1 MKKITALS
9 LALVLILSA
18 LSLSACGDKTP
29 ADNGAGNAS
38 NGAASEPAANNSE
51 ESVYATVAK
60 AIENTLKAKSYDADI
75 DTLLKTDLM
84 GTKSENSA
92 DVNIKAT
99 ALDTDKPKALA
110 TGKRTMEGYNADLNE
125 YFDGE
130 WRYFG
135 NAEMGTYKSICS
147 FAEFAKEVGAPQS
160 IVVSL
165 PESLFKGVE
174 GKKNSDGSLT
184 VTLTADEATMETLY
198 KDAIVAVV
206 RDVVGEDLNQATT
219 KNGTIVVTVADGY
232 VKEFKVSFV
241 SEIIAGSDKVTYDSS
256 NSVAFISCGKD
267 VAVTAPANLDN
278 YYEMDQY

>member
-29 ADNGAGNAS
+29 AGNGAGNAS
-38 NGAASEPAANNSE
+38 NGAANELDTNNSE

-110 TGKRTMEGYNADLNE
+110 TGKRTMEGYTVDLKE

-135 NAEMGTYKSICS
+135 NAEQGTYKTKCS
-147 FAEFAKEVGAPQS
+147 FAEYAKEVGAPQS
-160 IVVSL
+160 IVVAL
-165 PESLFKGVE
+165 PEALFANAE
-174 GKKNSDGSLT
+174 SKKNNDGSLT
-184 VTLTADEATMETLY
+184 VTLAADEATIESLY
-198 KDAIVAVV
+198 KDVVTAIVY
-206 RDVVGEDLNQATT
+206 DVCGEDLNQATT
-219 KNGTIVVTVADGY
+219 KNGAIVVTVADGY

-241 SEIIAGSDKVTYDSS
+241 SEITAGSDKVTYDSS
-256 NSVAFISCGKD
+256 NSVTFNSCGKD
-267 VAVTAPANLDN
+267 VTVTAPANLGN

>member
-1 MKKITALS
+1 MKKFIALTMA
-9 LALVLILSA
+9 LAIA
-18 LSLSACGDKTP
+18 LLTLTLAGCGG
-29 ADNGAGNAS
+29 NGGS
-38 NGAASEPAANNSE
+38 NGGNGGGGANNSGD
-51 ESVYATVAK
+51 SVYETVSK
-60 AIENTLKAKSYDADI
+60 AIENTLEAKSYDADV

-84 GTKSENSA
+84 GNKSENSS

-110 TGKRTMEGYNADLNE
+110 TGKRTMEGYTADLNE

-135 NAEMGTYKSICS
+135 NAEMGTYKSKCS

-160 IVVSL
+160 IVVAL
-165 PESLFKGVE
+165 PEALFANAE
-174 GKKNSDGSLT
+174 SKKNDDGSLT
-184 VTLTADEATMETLY
+184 VTLAADEATIETLY
-198 KDAIVAVV
+198 KDAVTAIVY
-206 RDVVGEDLNQATT
+206 DVVGEDLSQATT

-241 SEIIAGSDKVTYDSS
+241 SEITAGSDKVTYDSS
-256 NSVAFISCGKD
+256 NSITFVSCGKD